1 MWFVGQCN
9 YFVCILVWVLH
20 VQEGGH
26 NRTTQTHTR
35 RTMQRQSTPL
45 LEASTTIPQQ
55 LLVFKEAVSSQ
66 VSGCVKCQYCKNHH
80 CKIVKESLL

>member
-1 MWFVGQCN
+1 MCRKEETIGKHRHILEGHCN
-9 YFVCILVWVLH
+9 AKV
-20 VQEGGH
+20 
-26 NRTTQTHTR
+26 
-35 RTMQRQSTPL
+35 PL

-66 VSGCVKCQYCKNHH
+66 VSRCVKNQYCKNHH